1 MIISNDNIYEELE
14 EMHRRDKFDLNF
26 GTENTM
32 LKKIYQSLQVRVNI
46 LIEINREVS
55 VSTKTRSI

>member
-1 MIISNDNIYEELE
+1 
-14 EMHRRDKFDLNF
+14 MHRRDKFDLNF